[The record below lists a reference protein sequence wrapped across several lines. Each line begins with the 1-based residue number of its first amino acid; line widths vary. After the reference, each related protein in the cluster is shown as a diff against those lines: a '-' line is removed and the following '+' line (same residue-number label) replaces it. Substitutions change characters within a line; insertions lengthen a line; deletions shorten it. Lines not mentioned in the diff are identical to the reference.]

1 MKELQHLNKYFLKYK
16 KQLLIGTAITI
27 IARIFLLFT
36 PRYVREIFVVIE
48 NYMKGGVSEQAVKAQ
63 LTEVIIYIIG
73 AAIIAAIFTFFMRQY
88 IINVS
93 RYVEFDL
100 KNEIYNQYQKLSLN
114 FYKKNRT
121 GDLMNRISEDVGN
134 VRMYAGPAIMYSIN
148 TITLFIIAL
157 IYMFNEAPK
166 LALYTVLPLP
176 ILSIVIYKLSREI
189 HTRSTIVQQFL
200 SKLSTYTQES
210 FSGISV
216 IKAYGIEPQTSVN
229 FESLAAESK
238 EKQINLA
245 KVQAWFFPMMI
256 LLIGASNLL
265 VIYIGGMQYI
275 NGEIESLGTIAE
287 FIIYVNMLTWPV
299 ATVGWVTSIVQQAEA
314 SQKRI
319 NEFLKLEPEIQNN
332 VQTHTEVKGNISFKN
347 VSFTYDDTNIQALNN
362 VSFSIKAGETLAI
375 LGKTGSGK
383 STILD
388 LIGRLYDIDKGT
400 ITINNLPIKEHNL
413 TDLRNSIG
421 YVPQDAFLFSDTIKN
436 NIKFG
441 KEDAT
446 DEDVVEAAKNAQVHK
461 NIIKFNKGYDT
472 VLGERGIT
480 LSGGQ
485 KQRVSIA
492 RAIIKSP
499 EILLFDDCLSAVDTE
514 TEEKILK
521 NLSKITQGKTAI
533 IVSHRVSSAKNADKI
548 IVMDN
553 GSIVQEGTH
562 ESLINKEGYYQHLYL
577 KQLSETV
584 DKKD

>member
-16 KQLLIGTAITI
+16 TNLIVGIIITI
-27 IARIFLLFT
+27 VARIFLLYT
-36 PRYVREIFVVIE
+36 PRYIKEIFVIIE
-48 NYMKGGVSEQAVKAQ
+48 KYLKGGVSEATIKSE
-63 LTEVIIYIIG
+63 LTEVIFYIIG
-73 AAIIAAIFTFFMRQY
+73 AAIIGGILTFFMRQT

-93 RYVEFDL
+93 RYIEYDL
-100 KNEIYNQYQKLSLN
+100 KNEIYEQYQQLSLN

-121 GDLMNRISEDVGN
+121 GDLMNRITEDVGR

-148 TITLFIIAL
+148 TIALFVIVI
-157 IYMFNEAPK
+157 IYMFNASPK
-166 LALYTVLPLP
+166 LTLYTILPLP
-176 ILSIVIYKLSREI
+176 ILSVIIYKLSKEI
-189 HTRSTIVQQFL
+189 HKRSTIVQEYL
-200 SKLSTYTQES
+200 SKLSTFTQES

-229 FESLAAESK
+229 FKTLAAESK
-238 EKQINLA
+238 ARQIDLT

-256 LLIGASNLL
+256 LLIGTSNLL
-265 VIYIGGMQYI
+265 VIYVGGMQYI
-275 NGEIESLGTIAE
+275 NGEIESIGTIAE

-319 NEFLKLEPEIQNN
+319 NEFLKIEPEIKNN
-332 VQTHTEVKGNISFKN
+332 INSHTEITGDITFKD
-347 VSFTYDDTNIQALNN
+347 VYFTYDDTNIQALKG
-362 VSFSIKAGETLAI
+362 VSFEIKQGETLAI

-383 STILD
+383 STVLD
-388 LIGRLYDIDKGT
+388 LIGRLYDIDKGS
-400 ITINNLPIKEHNL
+400 IVINNTEISKLNL
-413 TDLRNSIG
+413 TELRNSIG
-421 YVPQDAFLFSDTIKN
+421 YVPQDAFLFSDSIKT

-441 KEDAT
+441 NQDAT
-446 DEDVVEAAKNAQVHK
+446 DEDVITAAKNAQVHK

-499 EILLFDDCLSAVDTE
+499 RILLFDDCLSAVDTE

-521 NLSKITQGKTAI
+521 NLNKISKGRTSI

-548 IVMDN
+548 IVLDD
-553 GSIVQEGTH
+553 GKIVQEGTH
-562 ESLINKEGYYQHLYL
+562 NSLINAEGYYKHLYL
-577 KQLSETV
+577 KQLSETAPNET
-584 DKKD
+584 